1 MVLTLRRIAFGSF
14 FVASSQVGRT
24 LLSILESL
32 VPLAVL
38 LPLLLP
44 PRDSGA
50 VYEPADKGFRVAVAC
65 TVGGCTVGGA
75 VIALLRGSL
84 SIGWTKPTAEAWQCK
99 LRCKDEPYHVAPRTT
114 GSIRPIRGSRTIY
127 TVKRRR

>member
-1 MVLTLRRIAFGSF
+1 MPSSLLTMEQRFVPEMVLTLRRIAFGSF

-32 VPLAVL
+32 VPLGVI

-75 VIALLRGSL
+75 VIALLRSSL
-84 SIGWTKPTAEAWQCK
+84 SIGMEETN
-99 LRCKDEPYHVAPRTT
+99 R
-114 GSIRPIRGSRTIY
+114 RGMATQAAVRG
-127 TVKRRR
+127 